1 MHPLRR
7 PLRQRLGGALLSEK
21 DTGASMNHTARVSPS
36 NHARE
41 GLGLRRLVALAAG
54 LASVSVG
61 LWLLYRNLIYGDAI
75 SVSIVLLSVLMI
87 CGGLSMLAP
96 ASDGAR

>member
-1 MHPLRR
+1 MD
-7 PLRQRLGGALLSEK
+7 Q
-21 DTGASMNHTARVSPS
+21 TARIRPS

-41 GLGLRRLVALAAG
+41 VGLGRLSAFAAA

-75 SVSIVLLSVLMI
+75 SVSIILLSVLMI
-87 CGGLSMLAP
+87 CGGLLMLAP
-96 ASDGAR
+96 ASDAHEAR

>member
-1 MHPLRR
+1 M
-7 PLRQRLGGALLSEK
+7 
-21 DTGASMNHTARVSPS
+21 DHTARVSPS
-36 NHARE
+36 NHARD
-41 GLGLRRLVALAAG
+41 GIGLRRLIAFAAG
-54 LASVSVG
+54 LAPVSVG
-61 LWLLYRNLIYGDAI
+61 LWLLYRNLIYGDAV

>member
-1 MHPLRR
+1 M
-7 PLRQRLGGALLSEK
+7 
-21 DTGASMNHTARVSPS
+21 DHTARVSPS

-41 GLGLRRLVALAAG
+41 GFGLRRLSAFAAG

-75 SVSIVLLSVLMI
+75 SVSIILLSVLMI
-87 CGGLSMLAP
+87 CGGLLMLAP
-96 ASDGAR
+96 ASDEAR

>member
-1 MHPLRR
+1 M
-7 PLRQRLGGALLSEK
+7 
-21 DTGASMNHTARVSPS
+21 DHTARVSRS

-41 GLGLRRLVALAAG
+41 GVGLGRVSAFAAA

-75 SVSIVLLSVLMI
+75 SVTIILLSVLMI
-87 CGGLSMLAP
+87 CGGLLMLAP
-96 ASDGAR
+96 ASDGQGKPAGG

>member
-1 MHPLRR
+1 M
-7 PLRQRLGGALLSEK
+7 
-21 DTGASMNHTARVSPS
+21 DHTARVSPS

-41 GLGLRRLVALAAG
+41 GFGRRRLIAFAAG
-54 LASVSVG
+54 LASVGIG

-75 SVSIVLLSVLMI
+75 SVSIILLSVLMI
-87 CGGLSMLAP
+87 CGGLLMLAP